1 MEPTPPGSH
10 HGYPDSVDSS
20 PRSRNTDSWDE
31 PLPVLGGGGG
41 GGGGGS
47 SKLRL
52 MCSYGGHIVPRP
64 HDKSLCYLGGDTRIV
79 VVDRHSSLA
88 DLSAKLARTLLD
100 GRTFTLKYQLPN
112 EDLDSLISVTTD
124 EDLDNMIEEYDRTS
138 SSIKPS
144 RLRLFLFPTKPE
156 SASSIG
162 SLLDDSKSETWFVDA
177 LNGANIL
184 PRGLSADS
192 NSVNCLLGL
201 DDAGPV
207 SGTENEPNHNSSSH
221 KPLKQDIH
229 SVPDSPMLE
238 TASSFGSTSS
248 APNLSNLP
256 PIRVHADGRVG
267 GGLEEQF
274 SHMKME
280 EGFREGAFVGNP
292 PNPPT
297 IMTTAV
303 GHVGVMSP
311 PGVGEIPN
319 RVLAEDERSD
329 PGGVRKPPQMP
340 LPQKA
345 TSLDSAP
352 PDAIIR
358 DNLGNAVSRGQR
370 TVVYQDQVPAIPSR
384 ERSSSPATMAPVP
397 DPKRE
402 LTDPNY
408 RIPVQV
414 QDQGVIF
421 SMPMEH
427 QQPQF
432 VHTGAPHYVHH
443 AAPSPVP
450 ISSYYQM
457 HPVQHPQ
464 QHQQVDPQYPMYFVP
479 MRQNP
484 PSVPPPKPAPSPNQQ
499 PLIPPNYKEAPPPI
513 YPTRA
518 APPPKP
524 EMYRTATAA
533 AATATAQP
541 PLIHVPDPQHQYVGY
556 HQSSANFAYEY
567 VDPVHAQIYYTQ
579 PTSANLASQY
589 QTVTSAVMGEAPMPP
604 APDVKQNR
612 A

>member
-31 PLPVLGGGGG
+31 PLPLLGGGG
-41 GGGGGS
+41 S
-47 SKLRL
+47 AKLRL

-88 DLSAKLARTLLD
+88 DLSAKLSRTLLD
-100 GRTFTLKYQLPN
+100 GRSFTLKYQLPN

-138 SSIKPS
+138 TSIKPS
-144 RLRLFLFPTKPE
+144 RVRLFLFPTKHE

-184 PRGLSADS
+184 PSGLSADS

-201 DDAGPV
+201 DDLGPV
-207 SGTENEPNHNSSSH
+207 PGTENEPNNDSSSH
-221 KPLKQDIH
+221 KPLKQDIQ

-248 APNLSNLP
+248 APSLSNLP
-256 PIRVHADGRVG
+256 PIRVHADSRV

-274 SHMKME
+274 SHMKIE
-280 EGFREGAFVGNP
+280 EGFKEGGLVGNP
-292 PNPPT
+292 PNPAT

-303 GHVGVMSP
+303 GAAGVMSP
-311 PGVGEIPN
+311 PGVGENPN
-319 RVLAEDERSD
+319 RVLSEDERSD
-329 PGGVRKPPQMP
+329 PGGVRKPPQVP

-370 TVVYQDQVPAIPSR
+370 TVVYQDQVPPVPVR

-397 DPKRE
+397 DPNRE

-414 QDQGVIF
+414 QDSGMIF
-421 SMPMEH
+421 SMPMDH
-427 QQPQF
+427 QQPQL
-432 VHTGAPHYVHH
+432 VHMGGHYVHH
-443 AAPSPVP
+443 AAPNPVP
-450 ISSYYQM
+450 LSSYYQM
-457 HPVQHPQ
+457 HAVQHPQ
-464 QHQQVDPQYPMYFVP
+464 QHQQSDTQYPMYFVP

-484 PSVPPPKPAPSPNQQ
+484 PSVPPPKPAPSPNQ
-499 PLIPPNYKEAPPPI
+499 PLIPQTYKDPSQPI
-513 YPTRA
+513 YPGRA
-518 APPPKP
+518 APPQKH
-524 EMYRTATAA
+524 EMYRTAAP
-533 AATATAQP
+533 AQP
-541 PLIHVPDPQHQYVGY
+541 QLIHMPDPQHQYMGY
-556 HQSSANFAYEY
+556 HQSSANFTYEY
-567 VDPVHAQIYYTQ
+567 VDPVHNQIYYTQ
-579 PTSANLASQY
+579 PTGTAMASQY
-589 QTVTSAVMGEAPMPP
+589 QTVTEAPMPP
-604 APDVKQNR
+604 ATDAKQTR
-612 A
+612 T